1 MTSLRLTLTLTVV
14 TTLTIALYLSF
25 VLPGLR
31 QAEIAPAAEVAVK
44 SRQTAVQSDPTRSES
59 ASAATNTGQT
69 AIQPAGA
76 SRKIEIYGRVEDA
89 TGHPIEGVL
98 ITEERYFFTTSTDS
112 DGQYRLALE
121 LPPQR
126 RPTLHFLRAGFGGE
140 RVMPKLTTHPEQR
153 LDMVLSDDS
162 ETLRISGRVGNDL
175 GVSLEGVRIEIS
187 ALETSTERN
196 YYLTVFSDA
205 RGEFVLEGVRA
216 NTRYKLT
223 AVLAPEYPLYLDADL
238 QVGIEAPQLDI
249 VMKTLKFVTL
259 RGMLM
264 NPEAAPV
271 SNFELYIKNIS
282 TGIHTRRIV
291 SDSSGYFSLSQFP
304 LGEVSLTTRG
314 PDFHKISGVMLTEEN
329 YANLVLLVDR
339 GDRHLSGWVSDEN
352 GVALE
357 KVMVTLEATLS
368 DDGVEY
374 SSYRSQTT
382 DSSGRFSFSNIA
394 AGEHR
399 ISAYANGF
407 ARLAV
412 EHRLRNPSAELN
424 LRLTRSP

>member
-1 MTSLRLTLTLTVV
+1 
-14 TTLTIALYLSF
+14 
-25 VLPGLR
+25 
-31 QAEIAPAAEVAVK
+31 
-44 SRQTAVQSDPTRSES
+44 
-59 ASAATNTGQT
+59 
-69 AIQPAGA
+69 
-76 SRKIEIYGRVEDA
+76 
-89 TGHPIEGVL
+89 
-98 ITEERYFFTTSTDS
+98 
-112 DGQYRLALE
+112 
-121 LPPQR
+121 
-126 RPTLHFLRAGFGGE
+126 
-140 RVMPKLTTHPEQR
+140 
-153 LDMVLSDDS
+153 
-162 ETLRISGRVGNDL
+162 
-175 GVSLEGVRIEIS
+175 
-187 ALETSTERN
+187 
-196 YYLTVFSDA
+196 
-205 RGEFVLEGVRA
+205 
-216 NTRYKLT
+216 
-223 AVLAPEYPLYLDADL
+223 
-238 QVGIEAPQLDI
+238 
-249 VMKTLKFVTL
+249 MKTLKFVTL
-259 RGMLM
+259 SGMLM

-282 TGIHTRRIV
+282 TGIHTRRVV

-339 GDRHLSGWVSDEN
+339 GDRYLSGWVSDEN

-357 KVMVTLEATLS
+357 KVMVTLEANLS

-412 EHRLRNPSAELN
+412 EYRLRNPSAELN
-424 LRLTRSP
+424 LRLTRVP